1 MQVSFKF
8 GFISTVTNH
17 ENDKQNDGN
26 YIMYICSFPRKA
38 IVKSLEVAEID
49 RVHYLKH
56 NRKTVRLTKTN
67 FADYMYVFTFF
78 TWTVASSF
86 TTRSW

>member
-8 GFISTVTNH
+8 RFISTVTNR

-26 YIMYICSFPRKA
+26 YIAYICKA
-38 IVKSLEVAEID
+38 IVNSLEVAEIN

-67 FADYMYVFTFF
+67 FADYVFIFDTFF
-78 TWTVASSF
+78 T
-86 TTRSW
+86 